1 MISAVGS
8 RRRRLPC
15 GGSAHSHSFR
25 ETVQG
30 CDTGQNGGAGQC
42 DCFQLNTRWTAVIW
56 WSGRTR
62 CCWNMVHLVTRRPRL
77 WRQAGFF
84 FLRFYCK
91 NIEFDN
97 TLQKHQHK
105 HDTRRAQEHNLLVRD
120 SSLNCA
126 FNPPQKQFLSNFQT
140 LRGSNEQHNYI
151 CFSGGGRRGGG
162 AGGGLITTYLIL
174 NVTVGVKAAR
184 LDSRCQ

>member
-1 MISAVGS
+1 M
-8 RRRRLPC
+8 RLCP
-15 GGSAHSHSFR
+15 A
-25 ETVQG
+25 EYQVNG
-30 CDTGQNGGAGQC
+30 CDMM
-42 DCFQLNTRWTAVIW
+42 V
-56 WSGRTR
+56 WSDQVLLKHGPPGHTQTKTMETS
-62 CCWNMVHLVTRRPRL
+62 WV
-77 WRQAGFF
+77 F

-162 AGGGLITTYLIL
+162 RGGLLTTYLIL
-174 NVTVGVKAAR
+174 NVTVGVKAAH